1 MLTFPLT
8 LNVKPVNLSDEQFY
22 QLCLANP
29 DIPMERSR
37 NGELIVM
44 SPVNSLKSTLEN

>member
-29 DIPMERSR
+29 DIPIERSR

-44 SPVNSLKSTLEN
+44 SPVILLKLNLEH